1 MTFVKS
7 GSTEV
12 PSSRSQAELENVLRR
27 YGATGF
33 GVQSDYTVG
42 LIRVFFRVPDSPGD
56 PASIP
61 VRLEVNIKAVATLLD
76 AGKKKRRRYRRWTP
90 SGYVTRKPEDD
101 FAQAE
106 RVAWR
111 HLVLWV
117 DAALSASAAGLQK
130 VSEAFLAH
138 TLVRGDDGRVMRVI
152 EQMDEHANGN
162 WRALL
167 TSGTGQ

>member
-7 GSTEV
+7 ENTVV
-12 PSSRSQAELENVLRR
+12 PASRSQVELERVLRR

-33 GVQSDYTVG
+33 GVSSDYELGVV
-42 LIRVFFRVPDSPGD
+42 RVFFSVPDGPEADATSV
-56 PASIP
+56 P
-61 VRLEVNIKAVATLLD
+61 VRLEVNVNAVSKALGH
-76 AGKKKRRRYRRWTP
+76 GKPRASWDKTWKKPTASERE
-90 SGYVTRKPEDD
+90 K
-101 FAQAE
+101 AE

-117 DAALSASAAGLQK
+117 DAALSAASAGVQK

-138 TLVRGDDGRVMRVI
+138 TLVRGEDGQVLRVV
-152 EQMDEHANGN
+152 EQMDKAAGGN

-167 TSGTGQ
+167 PSGNAS